1 MNSLLLIR
9 WCYYFAVLYSQQ
21 NKKYNVVEGAEKE
34 ERGVDE
40 SEKLQYNKAFI
51 IKADR
56 AESMLE
62 KMFS

>member
-1 MNSLLLIR
+1 MLV
-9 WCYYFAVLYSQQ
+9 VLQ
-21 NKKYNVVEGAEKE
+21 NKTYNIVEGAEKD

-40 SEKLQYNKAFI
+40 SLKLQYNKAFI
-51 IKADR
+51 LKADR